1 MEGFELGRLSPI
13 AFERLIRALC
23 FANMGPAGTVYSA
36 GADGGRDF
44 TYEGKIK
51 GYEAKDWNGYLIIQC
66 KFKDQSSSKID
77 DITWLKTQLDEEL
90 AKFLQPGLR
99 LRKPD
104 YYVLATNIQ
113 LSGADGVSNRRT
125 GKSRRGGLTK
135 IADLF
140 AGWKEKLQIKDFD
153 VWPHDKIA
161 DLLIAQPEI
170 RQTYAQWITSGD
182 VLAKTLQHFTSIRP
196 DFGDVAVRYIKN
208 SLQRDQYVRLR
219 DAGSVSDLQIRTSQV
234 IVDLPLA
241 NGDRPYTTHFLEEE
255 EISFEE
261 DEEAN
266 SENAIAQLVER
277 AREKLDAETLVADE
291 DLGDGSARLTR
302 NKVVL
307 MGGPGQGKS
316 TVSLF
321 LTQLLRA
328 GILSQQHNLR
338 RDPATKRLVAEIL
351 GRAESEQISTSFP
364 PRFPCHISLPRYADA
379 ISAARESKNR
389 LPSILTHLATEIGN
403 SADLEI
409 DRSDLRNWLRSY
421 PWMLVLDG
429 LDEVPPSGERPAVLE
444 AIKVFLTEV
453 SEVNAD
459 ILIVVTT
466 RPQGYNKDLS
476 EELWEHWQL
485 ADLKPDQALR
495 YAQAFGQARYPDDS
509 LRREEVHRS
518 LEKAASQ
525 AATARLMVTPLQ
537 VTILH
542 FIVDTGGGVPT
553 ARWTLFNEY
562 FEVLKKREKSKGG
575 ELQRILERHSLH
587 LGPIHYR
594 AGLVLQ
600 TDSEHSGGAGSTFT
614 QDRLRHLIRN
624 YLGSEGFV
632 DPELHHRVEELM
644 KLATDRLVLLSQQ
657 IEGTVSFE
665 VRSLQEFMA
674 AAALTSG
681 DQEIMELRL
690 SHIAGNSHWR
700 HVFQIAASRCF
711 ADDSFHYRRAT
722 ITQIARQMDSL
733 EPDMTAGNGA
743 RLAVDLLFDG
753 IALDQPNFRR
763 PLIRHALEQLD
774 LGSTAVDD
782 RLASVCDATAS
793 DIVREVTSRK
803 ILEGKPTSTLS
814 AWKLLFQISQL
825 GQSWADDIIVQFWP
839 RVDRLDS
846 ELIEKIAFPLGSQ
859 RVADLLANAFA
870 KDGPTS
876 GLQSQQLSDRLLV
889 RNKRDER
896 IDYSRLRAMNFTSL
910 YYGDVLDRKDCAI
923 LRDLFPS
930 AYHTVRF
937 VSIANANAFSKF
949 DGRDFSTEPW
959 RFIRGVKRFTEEPN
973 RQTLASCIRDYQFNK
988 GAPSIWN
995 FLPWPIS
1002 IALSEASTQDDL
1014 QRISNEIGEGKRGDV
1029 EEWIAAEK
1037 RWEKSGITQDDLYPD
1052 SRGHWLSAEIARRG
1066 IPSWV
1071 IAYDRVRATD
1081 LSLAKFLLSKAKT
1094 IKQSKIATLLKMTAD
1109 IEIFFNSRKDS
1120 WTASDLEFA
1129 LDRMSDPSYQFQQGF
1144 SQVLSAVPPAL
1155 YSDPGTVAKMAALMV
1170 RLPNFEFHD
1179 HGVNQ
1184 IILDVYKLNPTD
1196 VRLFYPVV
1204 RASAADDTS
1213 TAAAYLKQISA
1224 TDIAGISDIHGR
1236 HAILAAR
1243 LIYGHNKSEDL
1254 DVLLETKVPEDL
1266 LLSVLSTEHAP
1277 LDDRLRLLTLV
1288 VNKLRGKG
1296 SSDWKAYVAPMRRA
1310 LDSRKSELTNLE
1322 VWTRL
1327 KLPSE
1332 SFDLLLPVAGLS

>member
-1 MEGFELGRLSPI
+1 MEGFELARLSPI

-23 FANMGPAGTVYSA
+23 FANMGPAGIVYSP

-51 GYEAKDWNGYLIIQC
+51 GYEARDWNGHLIIQC
-66 KFKDQSSSKID
+66 KFKDQTSSKID
-77 DITWLKTQLDEEL
+77 DLTWLKTQLDEEL
-90 AKFLQPGLR
+90 TKFLQSGLR
-99 LRKPD
+99 PRKPD
-104 YYVLATNIQ
+104 YYILATNIQ
-113 LSGADGVSNRRT
+113 LSGADGVSNKRT
-125 GKSRRGGLTK
+125 GKSRKGGLTK

-140 AGWKEKLQIKDFD
+140 TSWKDKLQIKDFD

-161 DLLIAQPEI
+161 DLLIAQPAI

-182 VLAKTLQHFTSIRP
+182 VLAKTLQHFASTRP

-241 NGDRPYTTHFLEEE
+241 TGDRLHTAYLLEEDD
-255 EISFEE
+255 IPF
-261 DEEAN
+261 DEEEAA

-291 DLGDGSARLTR
+291 EPNDTGRLTR

-307 MGGPGQGKS
+307 IGGPGQGKS

-321 LTQLLRA
+321 LTQLFRA

-351 GRAESEQISTSFP
+351 GRAESEHISTSFP

-379 ISAARESKNR
+379 ISTARQSKNR
-389 LPSILTHLATEIGN
+389 LPSILTHLAIEIGN
-403 SADLEI
+403 SADLEV

-429 LDEVPPSGERPAVLE
+429 LDEVPPSGERPAILE
-444 AIKVFLTEV
+444 AVKVFLTEV
-453 SEVNAD
+453 SEVNED

-466 RPQGYNKDLS
+466 RPQGYNKDLG

-485 ADLKPDQALR
+485 ADLKPAQALR
-495 YAQAFGQARYPDDS
+495 YAQAFGRARYPNDS

-537 VTILH
+537 ITILH

-594 AGLVLQ
+594 AGLILQ

-632 DPELHHRVEELM
+632 DPELHNRVEELM
-644 KLATDRLVLLSQQ
+644 KLATERLVLLSQQ

-690 SHIAGNSHWR
+690 SQIAGNSHWR
-700 HVFQIAASRCF
+700 HVFQIASSRCF

-722 ITQIARQMDSL
+722 ITQIARQMDSI

-782 RLASVCDATAS
+782 RLATVCDATAS

-814 AWKLLFQISQL
+814 AWKLLFQISQQ

-859 RVADLLANAFA
+859 IIADLLANAFS
-870 KDGPTS
+870 KDGPTN
-876 GLQSQQLSDRLLV
+876 GLQAQQLGDRLLV

-910 YYGDVLDRKDCAI
+910 YYADVLNRQDCVV

-930 AYHTVRF
+930 AYYTVRF
-937 VSIANANAFSKF
+937 VSISNANAFKQF
-949 DGRDFSTEPW
+949 DGRDFNGEPW
-959 RFIRGVKRFTEEPN
+959 NFVRGVRRFTEKPN
-973 RQTLASCIRDYQFNK
+973 RQTLASCIRDFRFDK
-988 GAPSIWN
+988 RAPSIWN

-1002 IALSEASTQDDL
+1002 MALSEANNQDDL
-1014 QRISNEIGEGKRGDV
+1014 ERISNEIEDGERGDV
-1029 EEWIAAEK
+1029 GEWIAAER
-1037 RWEKSGITQDDLYPD
+1037 RWQKTGITQDDLSPD
-1052 SRGHWLSAEIARRG
+1052 SRGRWFSSEIARRG
-1066 IPSWV
+1066 MPSWV
-1071 IAYDRVRATD
+1071 VAYDRVRQTD
-1081 LSLAKFLLSKAKT
+1081 LSVAKLLLSKAKT
-1094 IKQSKIATLLKMTAD
+1094 IEQPKIAALLTMTAD
-1109 IEIFFNSRKDS
+1109 LEIFFNSRKDS
-1120 WTASDLEFA
+1120 WTPSDLEFA
-1129 LDRMSDPSYQFQQGF
+1129 LNRMSDPSYHFQQGF
-1144 SQVLSAVPPAL
+1144 SQVLEAIPSAL
-1155 YSDPGTVAKMAALMV
+1155 YTDPDTVTKMAGLML
-1170 RLPNFEFHD
+1170 RLPKFEFHD
-1179 HGVNQ
+1179 YNVNRV
-1184 IILDVYKLNPTD
+1184 ILDVFKLNSTD

-1204 RASAADDTS
+1204 RSSGADDTN

-1224 TDIAGISDIHGR
+1224 TDIEGVSDIHAR
-1236 HAILAAR
+1236 YAILAAR
-1243 LIYGHNKSEDL
+1243 LLYGHNKSEDL
-1254 DVLLETKVPEDL
+1254 DVLLDMRVPEDL
-1266 LLSVLSTEHAP
+1266 LLAVLSSEHAQ
-1277 LDDRLRLLTLV
+1277 LDDRLRLLTLL
-1288 VNKLRGKG
+1288 VNKLRDKG
-1296 SSDWKAYVAPMRRA
+1296 SADWKAYVAPMRRA
-1310 LDSRKSELTNLE
+1310 LDSRKSGLTNLE

-1327 KLPSE
+1327 KLPGE
-1332 SFDLLLPVAGLS
+1332 SFDLLLPLAGQS